1 MPTKAPRSTRP
12 IMVLLDLMGRR
23 WTLRILWEL
32 HQQPGLTFRALRERC
47 ADISPS
53 VLNTRLTDLRD
64 ARLIAADDGYALTT
78 AGRQL
83 GSLMMPLYHWA
94 EGHFGEEAP
103 MQDGGTKG

>member
-1 MPTKAPRSTRP
+1 MPTKATRSTRP

-53 VLNTRLTDLRD
+53 VLNTRLTELRD
-64 ARLIAADDGYALTT
+64 ARLIAAGDGYALT
-78 AGRQL
+78 AEGRQL
-83 GSLMMPLYHWA
+83 GGLMMPLYHWA

-103 MQDGGTKG
+103 MPDGSAQG